1 MHVIRLGIRDAGKV
15 SRMRVCEIFQ
25 SWQGEFPAGMPC
37 LFVRLQGCTQRCAW
51 CDTKYAWN
59 PEGGFEVPWQMV
71 ARLCRQYEGPVVFTG
86 GEPLMQVKELKK
98 VVRKLPRS
106 QPVYIETNGE
116 VRVGGWLR
124 RRATLV
130 VSPKSERVLEKWA
143 RCSDVVV
150 KLVVDTEDAEDVM
163 RKTQLAERV
172 RGIALLMPLSGQGR
186 NPLEQCAKLVMHLR
200 TRTRGVGFVMRMQE
214 VFGFR

>member
-1 MHVIRLGIRDAGKV
+1 
-15 SRMRVCEIFQ
+15 MRVCEIFQ
-25 SWQGEFPAGMPC
+25 SWQGEYPAGVPC
-37 LFVRLQGCTQRCAW
+37 LFVRLQGCNRRHSCPFE
-51 CDTKYAWN
+51 CDTQYATSL
-59 PEGGFEVPWQMV
+59 EGGFEVPWQVV
-71 ARLCRQYEGPVVFTG
+71 AQICKGYTGPIVFTG

-106 QPVYIETNGE
+106 QPVYIETNGD
-116 VRVGGWLR
+116 VKIGSWLR

-130 VSPKSERVLEKWA
+130 VSPKSEKVLDRWA
-143 RCSDVVV
+143 RYTDVVV
-150 KLVVDTEDAEDVM
+150 KLVVDMEDAEDVM
-163 RKTQLAERV
+163 RKTQWAEKV
-172 RGIALLMPLSGQGR
+172 RGIALLMPLSGRGR